1 MLTIQPK
8 MKVKSSSL
16 FPKYLC
22 PMLYNQIHEAVVK
35 KLELELETTDG
46 FAGTTDHWQA
56 RNGDTFQSLSLH
68 YIPDDYTL
76 KKVILQLFLM
86 HLETA
91 VKCEGF

>member
-16 FPKYLC
+16 FRKYLC

-35 KLELELETTDG
+35 KLELELPTTDG

-56 RNGDTFQSLSLH
+56 RNGDSFQSLSIH
-68 YIPDDYTL
+68 YIPEDFTL
-76 KKVILQLFLM
+76 KKVIIN
-86 HLETA
+86 
-91 VKCEGF
+91 